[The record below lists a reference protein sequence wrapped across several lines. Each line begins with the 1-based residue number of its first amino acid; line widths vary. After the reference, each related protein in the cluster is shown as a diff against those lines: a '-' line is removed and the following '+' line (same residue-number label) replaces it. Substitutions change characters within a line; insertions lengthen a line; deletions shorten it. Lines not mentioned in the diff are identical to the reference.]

1 MNNNHITDIFFDLDH
16 TLYDFDKNSALTFQD
31 IFRNL
36 DLQVSEDFMTHFKPI
51 NDYYWGK
58 LSRNEISHEYLR
70 IARLKDTFQ
79 KINVEVSDKQI
90 TEIAERFMDN
100 LVKYTHIFEGAH
112 ESLNYLKNKYRLHI
126 ITNGPDRVQWAKL
139 KNTGLDIYF
148 ETLTNSE
155 LSGVKKPNP
164 GIFTYALHAA
174 NVSAQN
180 SIMIGDNWE
189 ADVQGARNVGMNVIW
204 FNVSETS
211 NSLEDVRE
219 IKHLLELQTLL

>member
-51 NDYYWGK
+51 NDYYWEK

-79 KINVEVSDKQI
+79 KIHVELSDQQI

-112 ESLNYLKNKYRLHI
+112 ESLNYLKKKYRLHI

-139 KNTGLDIYF
+139 QNTGLDIYF